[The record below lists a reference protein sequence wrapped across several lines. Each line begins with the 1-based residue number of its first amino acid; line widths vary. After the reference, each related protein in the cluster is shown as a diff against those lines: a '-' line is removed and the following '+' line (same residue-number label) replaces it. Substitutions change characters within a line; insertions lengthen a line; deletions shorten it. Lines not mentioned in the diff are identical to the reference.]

1 MASRGLRS
9 SIVNVILLL
18 ATPYSLFA
26 RPAFASMSPAF
37 EISGTNVR
45 TGQQLA
51 AAPGQRDH
59 AVDHDI
65 AAMGELERVVGV
77 LLDQEHGDAV
87 ARIELAQDAD
97 DLLGDERPKPQRGLV
112 EQQQPRPTHQGAGD
126 REHLLLAARQGA
138 AALAQA

>member
-37 EISGTNVR
+37 EMSGTNVR

-51 AAPGQRDH
+51 AAPRQRDH

-77 LLDQEHGDAV
+77 LLDQEHGDPV
-87 ARIELAQDAD
+87 ARIEVAQDAEN
-97 DLLGDERPKPQRGLV
+97 LLGDQRRQPERGLV
-112 EQQQPRPTHQGAGD
+112 EQQEPRPAHPGAGG
-126 REHLLLAARQGA
+126 REHLLLAARQR
-138 AALAQA
+138 